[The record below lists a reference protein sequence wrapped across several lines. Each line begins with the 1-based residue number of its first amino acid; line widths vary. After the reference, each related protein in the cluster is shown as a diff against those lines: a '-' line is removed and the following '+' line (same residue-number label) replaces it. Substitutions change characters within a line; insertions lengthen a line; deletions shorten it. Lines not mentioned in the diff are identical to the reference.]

1 MIDTQHSNEFNKT
14 CGRLITVTEE
24 EFAKIAKEV
33 YGYSD
38 DFIADTLN
46 RHRECIE
53 AGLIPP
59 PLEDELWYS
68 PEA

>member
-1 MIDTQHSNEFNKT
+1 M
-14 CGRLITVTEE
+14 ITVTEE

>member
-1 MIDTQHSNEFNKT
+1 M
-14 CGRLITVTEE
+14 TEE

-59 PLEDELWYS
+59 PLEDELWYCRKHNNQIIVKS
-68 PEA
+68 ST